1 MSSVSLEEQL
11 RRSVFHVRAKKV
23 RMAEQNQS
31 IVVHRDV
38 SGPLE
43 FSDEQVQLL
52 RDGYAPGASQIEFRM
67 LLEVARLRRLNPFLK
82 QIHFV
87 KRRSKDTRTDQWVE
101 TWTSQVSIDGLRAI
115 AQRTGLYDGQ
125 DEPVFERDK
134 EGLILSAKVC
144 VYRKDWS
151 RPAVGVARWSEYVQ
165 TTRDGKPTKFWD
177 TMPHVMIG
185 KCAEALALRKAFPE
199 DLAGVFTDEEM
210 QQADNEQLASNG
222 TAGAFSS
229 HDASPD
235 ANPQTVNRDSYRR
248 AMATMAECDKAVFDP
263 GCTWET
269 MAHWRG
275 VMGSKGAPSTLGK
288 EMSAMYRGDLS
299 EGERKDLSALWNR
312 VDRKLTALEGKL
324 KPPPVEASFSDEPD
338 GTEALGA
345 REREPG
351 DDDEEDLL

>member
-1 MSSVSLEEQL
+1 VTARDLSLEEKL
-11 RRSVFHVRAKKV
+11 RLSVYQARAKRIQ
-23 RMAEQNQS
+23 RMTEQS
-31 IVVHRDV
+31 IVIHRDV

-43 FSDEQVQLL
+43 FSEEQVQLL
-52 RDGYAPGASQIEFRM
+52 RDGYAPGATPIEFRM

-87 KRRSKDTRTDQWVE
+87 KRRSKDRNDNWVE

-125 DEPVFERDK
+125 DEPTFERDK
-134 EGLILSAKVC
+134 DGLILSARVA

-151 RPAVGVARWSEYVQ
+151 RAAVGVARWEEYVQ

-177 TMPHVMIG
+177 TMPHVMIA

-199 DLAGVFTDEEM
+199 DCGDLYTDEEM
-210 QQADNEQLASNG
+210 QQADNTSKLDNG
-222 TAGAFSS
+222 SSGALNP
-229 HDASPD
+229 HEASPD
-235 ANPQTVNRDSYRR
+235 ANPANVDRDRYAY
-248 AMATMAECDKAVFDP
+248 AMKTMRECDKAIFDP

-269 MAHWRG
+269 LQHWRG
-275 VMGSKGAPSTLGK
+275 IMGSKGAPSELGK

-299 EGERKDLSALWNR
+299 EGDRKELSALWNR

-324 KPPPVEASFSDEPD
+324 KAPSVEASFVDEPD

-345 REREPG
+345 PERQPG
-351 DDDEEDLL
+351 EDEDEL